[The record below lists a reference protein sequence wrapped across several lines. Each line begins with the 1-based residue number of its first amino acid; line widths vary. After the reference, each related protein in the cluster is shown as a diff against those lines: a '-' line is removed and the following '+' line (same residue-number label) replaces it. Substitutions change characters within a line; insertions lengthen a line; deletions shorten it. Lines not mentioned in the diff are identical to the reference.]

1 VLSLIEHKETSH
13 ERPMGLVFER
23 VIHTYTQ
30 ALADQDACRM
40 LAFDFHRF
48 PSSPLLACVLLP
60 CTLAFLSRRCRHGV
74 GADRE
79 MTVGGGDTDVTL
91 LRCFGGGDLPR

>member
-23 VIHTYTQ
+23 VIHAYTE

-40 LAFDFHRF
+40 LAFDFHGF
-48 PSSPLLACVLLP
+48 PSSL
-60 CTLAFLSRRCRHGV
+60 
-74 GADRE
+74 
-79 MTVGGGDTDVTL
+79 
-91 LRCFGGGDLPR
+91 

>member
-1 VLSLIEHKETSH
+1 MQCLGNGWLYSYGSVAVLSLIEHKETSH

-23 VIHTYTQ
+23 VIHAYTE

-48 PSSPLLACVLLP
+48 PSSL
-60 CTLAFLSRRCRHGV
+60 
-74 GADRE
+74 
-79 MTVGGGDTDVTL
+79 
-91 LRCFGGGDLPR
+91 